1 MVAIST
7 YLLLHCAAVQTL
19 KVPIQCSVIGSDK
32 VIRVVPEN
40 ERETQILKAAF
51 NRLKVSLII
60 FILLFLNFVEN

>member
-60 FILLFLNFVEN
+60 FIVLFLNFVEN